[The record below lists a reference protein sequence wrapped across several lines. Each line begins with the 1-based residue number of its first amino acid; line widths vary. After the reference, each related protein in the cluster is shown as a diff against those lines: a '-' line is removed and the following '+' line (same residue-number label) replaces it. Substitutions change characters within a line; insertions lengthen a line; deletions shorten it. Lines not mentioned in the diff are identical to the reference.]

1 MIERRIGLL
10 FACFLLLLL
19 VAIGRAAWVQGV
31 QGGGLSADAQSQ
43 HTQTV
48 TIPGQRGR
56 ILDRKGRELAV
67 SEDAADVIATPYQV
81 QDPARAAHRRA
92 PLLQVPEAEIL
103 RSLADR
109 SSGFAYLARQVDLT
123 TADRIRKLKLAG

>member
-10 FACFLLLLL
+10 FACFLLLLV

-31 QGGGLSADAQSQ
+31 QGGQLSADAQSQ
-43 HTQTV
+43 QTQTV

-56 ILDRKGRELAV
+56 ILDRSGKELAV

-81 QDPARAAHRRA
+81 KDPAEAARRLA
-92 PLLQVPEAEIL
+92 PLLHVPEAEIL
-103 RSLADR
+103 RGLADQ
-109 SSGFAYLARQVDLT
+109 SSGFAYLARQLDL
-123 TADRIRKLKLAG
+123 

>member
-1 MIERRIGLL
+1 ME
-10 FACFLLLLL
+10 
-19 VAIGRAAWVQGV
+19 
-31 QGGGLSADAQSQ
+31 GLSADAQSQ

-81 QDPARAAHRRA
+81 QDPARAARRLA
-92 PLLQVPEAEIL
+92 PVLHVPEAEIL
-103 RSLADR
+103 RVARR
-109 SSGFAYLARQVDLT
+109 SILGLRLPGSRRWT
-123 TADRIRKLKLAG
+123 